1 MAAAHCD
8 CDRLFPMERVG
19 VFPPRATSPW
29 AVVFGGLGPLT
40 AALGA
45 LWSLP
50 GHGIG
55 SWSAAP
61 VVFFLLTAVAK
72 AGLRMRRGGGRRGWT
87 GEW

>member
-1 MAAAHCD
+1 MATAHCD
-8 CDRLFPMERVG
+8 CDRLFPEIPAG
-19 VFPPRATSPW
+19 GFPPRATSHW
-29 AVVFGGLGPLT
+29 AGVVGSLGPLA

-55 SWSAAP
+55 SWSAVP
-61 VVFFLLTAVAK
+61 VMFFLLTTVTK
-72 AGLRMRRGGGRRGWT
+72 TGLRVRRGGGRGWT